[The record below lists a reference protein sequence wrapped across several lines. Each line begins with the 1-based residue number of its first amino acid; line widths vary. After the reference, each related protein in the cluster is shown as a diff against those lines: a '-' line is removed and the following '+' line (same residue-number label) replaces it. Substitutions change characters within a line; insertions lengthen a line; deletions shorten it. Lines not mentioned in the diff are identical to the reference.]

1 MTPLAIAG
9 DLIEA
14 TRHIAETVA
23 APAADAVDREAR
35 FPHEAIAALREE
47 RMLGALV
54 PRALGGS
61 GATIGELAACCEVLG
76 RSCASTAMIF
86 AMHQIEV
93 ACLVRHAHSSAFF
106 RNYLAGL
113 ATHQWLI
120 ASATS
125 EIGTGGDLRRSVCA
139 VERDGPRIHVTKEAP
154 IISYGEEA
162 DDILLTA
169 RRAPEAAPGD
179 QVLVLARKADL
190 RLTRTS
196 GWDTLGMRGTR
207 SLGFT
212 LEVNGSLDQILPV
225 PFAEI
230 AGHTMLPVSHVLWTS
245 LWLGLASDAVDRARA
260 FVRVE
265 ARRTPGTV
273 PPAALRLAETVAE
286 LEMLRATVH
295 GGLHDF
301 EQHQDD
307 RDALEGLGFAIRMN
321 NLKASAARL
330 APEIV
335 ARALAVCGVS
345 GYRCDSPYSVGRH
358 LRDAYGAALMIG
370 NDRILSANA
379 SMLLLHK
386 EEIECRPPQPRT

>member
-1 MTPLAIAG
+1 MTPTAVAG
-9 DLIEA
+9 DLVEA
-14 TRHIAETVA
+14 TRHIAEGVA

-35 FPHEAIAALREE
+35 FPHEAVAALREE
-47 RMLGALV
+47 RMFGAFV
-54 PRALGGS
+54 PRALGGT

-93 ACLVRHAHSSAFF
+93 ACLVRHAHSSEFF
-106 RNYLAGL
+106 RDYLAGL
-113 ATHQWLI
+113 TTHQWLI

-125 EIGTGGDLRRSVCA
+125 EIGTEGDLRRSVCA
-139 VERDGPRIHVTKEAP
+139 VERDGPRIHVTKQAP
-154 IISYGEEA
+154 VISYGEEA

-169 RRAPEAAPGD
+169 RRAPDAAPGD
-179 QVLVLARKADL
+179 QVLVLARKSDL
-190 RLTRTS
+190 RLTRTG

-207 SLGFT
+207 SLGFK
-212 LEVNGSLDQILPV
+212 LEILGSPDQIVPV

-230 AGHTMLPVSHVLWTS
+230 AGHTMVPVSHVLWTS
-245 LWLGLASDAVDRARA
+245 LWLGLASDAVGRARA
-260 FVRVE
+260 FVRAE
-265 ARRTPGTV
+265 ARRTPGRV

-286 LEMLRATVH
+286 LGTMRATVH
-295 GGLHDF
+295 GGLQDF

-307 RDALEGLGFAIRMN
+307 PDALAGLGFAIRMN

-335 ARALAVCGVS
+335 ARALGVCGVS
-345 GYRCDSPYSVGRH
+345 GYRCDSPYAVGRH
-358 LRDAYGAALMIG
+358 LRDAHGAALMIS

-386 EEIECRPPQPRT
+386 EEIE